1 MITIKIKG
9 TEVRLENEEWA
20 CEDKELKAML
30 DTYNYESLEFY
41 APFPDLALAELV
53 IKEMGGKIIKITN
66 KPKFIKGRIY

>member
-1 MITIKIKG
+1 MITINISKTEIK
-9 TEVRLENEEWA
+9 LENEKWI
-20 CEDKELKAML
+20 CEDKNLRAML

-66 KPKFIKGRIY
+66 KPKFIKGRVY